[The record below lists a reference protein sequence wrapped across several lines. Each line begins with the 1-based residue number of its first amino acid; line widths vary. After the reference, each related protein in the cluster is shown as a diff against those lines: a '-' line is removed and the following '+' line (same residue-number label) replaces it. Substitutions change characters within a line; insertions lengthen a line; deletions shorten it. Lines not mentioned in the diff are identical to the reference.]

1 MVLNFSMPWRGGD
14 IEPGGQAV
22 EKQDDLGRFVGCWE
36 SGEAHNVGEQHRGLG
51 IAVLCCDL
59 SFRAILLS
67 AMPIP
72 AYSFFHVYKLAPL
85 IPIVRPNVGRSFAAL
100 CSTSPVR

>member
-1 MVLNFSMPWRGGD
+1 MARDGD
-14 IEPGGQAV
+14 IEPGEQAV
-22 EKQDDLGRFVGCWE
+22 EKQDNLGPFVGCWE
-36 SGEAHNVGEQHRGLG
+36 AGEAHNVGEQHRGLG

-100 CSTSPVR
+100 CSTPPVRAEV